1 MNIRFN
7 VSGSSV
13 VYKRLVVGKHS
24 MRVGSYD
31 LIDYAS
37 DPAFSWAEGETF
49 EHVTRWLKKHKM
61 SYQVFG
67 WRDRAGDF
75 NIRSE

>member
-1 MNIRFN
+1 
-7 VSGSSV
+7 
-13 VYKRLVVGKHS
+13 